1 MQDTEG
7 FCISFLRE
15 FLVETF
21 KIYLSLLEKIF
32 TYMWQ
37 LNRILT
43 NSKDIIY
50 NLLGRTKPLYKR
62 TLDVFLF

>member
-7 FCISFLRE
+7 FCTSFLE
-15 FLVETF
+15 DFLVETF
-21 KIYLSLLEKIF
+21 KIYLSLLEKII
-32 TYMWQ
+32 TWICQ

-43 NSKDIIY
+43 NLKDIIY
-50 NLLGRTKPLYKR
+50 KLLGRIKPLYKR